1 MPYGH
6 GVGTIMIEP
15 KEPKQYLIL
24 KFNLDI
30 VARPSPLSVYE
41 NDEVKD
47 LTQAQEILRKFRLV
61 R

>member
-1 MPYGH
+1 MN
-6 GVGTIMIEP
+6 EP
-15 KEPKQYLIL
+15 KESKDPKQYLIL

-30 VARPSPLSVYE
+30 LAQTSPLSVYE